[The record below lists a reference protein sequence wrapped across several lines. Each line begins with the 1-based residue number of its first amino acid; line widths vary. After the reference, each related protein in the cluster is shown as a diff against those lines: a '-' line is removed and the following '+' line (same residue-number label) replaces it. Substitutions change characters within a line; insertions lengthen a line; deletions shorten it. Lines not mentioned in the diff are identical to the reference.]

1 MGGVDHHVRV
11 RHLLVWIEFRIPLS
25 HVIFSLRFYHPQ
37 ELLGNASNN
46 AVVKQELDPPI
57 VAWFSADLSRGLP
70 SVSYLEAGAVRVYL
84 WLVESSD
91 TKAEFL
97 LCRPL
102 SYCTER

>member
-57 VAWFSADLSRGLP
+57 VAWFLRIYPEDYHRFRILR
-70 SVSYLEAGAVRVYL
+70 LELYG
-84 WLVESSD
+84 
-91 TKAEFL
+91 
-97 LCRPL
+97 
-102 SYCTER
+102 CTSG